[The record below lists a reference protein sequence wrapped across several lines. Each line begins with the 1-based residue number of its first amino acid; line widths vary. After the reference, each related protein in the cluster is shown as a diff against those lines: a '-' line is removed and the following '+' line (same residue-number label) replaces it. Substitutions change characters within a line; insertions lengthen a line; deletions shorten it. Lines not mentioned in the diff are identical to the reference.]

1 MFNALDF
8 GPYTLG
14 AKICAIF
21 FKIFKSVVVG
31 SVIEHN
37 RPMSF
42 YNMHNAQ
49 EGEHCVF

>member
-1 MFNALDF
+1 MCNFILF
-8 GPYTLG
+8 L
-14 AKICAIF
+14 
-21 FKIFKSVVVG
+21 KSVVVG